1 MAKKNRVTPIVSD
14 KSELQMYSEMLRIE
28 LGHTAAPLATED
40 EVLQGI
46 SKASNKPLSMDIPKT
61 YGRPL
66 KEAAIGRVK
75 FTTAVQPSLVKWLKI
90 QAANTGVSVAD
101 VVENALNTY
110 KHEKD
115 INK

>member
-1 MAKKNRVTPIVSD
+1 MAKKTRVTPIISD
-14 KSELQMYSEMLRIE
+14 KPDLKMMSEMLKIE
-28 LGHTAAPLATED
+28 LAHTDEPLATDD

-46 SKASNKPLSMDIPKT
+46 SKASNKPLPIDTRKT

-75 FTTAVQPSLVKWLKI
+75 FTTALQPSLVKWLKI

-101 VVENALNTY
+101 VAELAIAAY

-115 INK
+115 KNK